1 MESLGFLQ
9 KWTDKDLLHLI
20 TLLAD
25 VTYVLKGLQKRE
37 ACILSD
43 LSKVRERVVKELQ
56 DMKSSPLTG
65 GWEETL
71 LSGID
76 ENNVFHGIQLKESTR
91 RTDRAHA
98 YVPSKRLVF
107 CRSFRNYRQS

>member
-1 MESLGFLQ
+1 MESLGFLR

-20 TLLAD
+20 SLLAD
-25 VTYVLKGLQKRE
+25 VTYVLKGLQKSLQRE

-43 LSKVRERVVKELQ
+43 LSKVQKRVVKELE
-56 DMKSSPLTG
+56 DMKSSLLTG
-65 GWEETL
+65 GWEEAL

-98 YVPSKRLVF
+98 YVASKRLF
-107 CRSFRNYRQS
+107 CRSFRNY